1 MAGRPVTSAPDLGM
15 RHVRW
20 VRIER
25 TDEGMTCQVAGIGNR
40 LPVVRPV
47 SPARAAALVADGVPV
62 VVHRKSA

>member
-1 MAGRPVTSAPDLGM
+1 MASAPDLGM

-20 VRIER
+20 VGIER
-25 TDEGMTCQVAGIGNR
+25 TERGMACEVAGIGHHS
-40 LPVVRPV
+40 PIVRRV